1 MSLALQKLVKD
12 LDVKLL
18 DEHRL
23 DTELFGKLEAIQR
36 SSGILHGDRPI
47 CPFLRPYFLAESKYN
62 AIRQAA
68 ATLNGAFVSLT
79 KAALIDPEIMSELG
93 VSEKEERWARL
104 ETGYMDVSI
113 NSRLDTFLTA
123 DGFAFLEY
131 NGENPAG
138 IGDQSALERLFTNVP
153 IVDKFLQD
161 NRHHYPQPQIRLLDV
176 LDSAY
181 RDFGGKK
188 RKPNIAI
195 VDWYGVST
203 RPEFVILEEYFET
216 RGYSTKICVP
226 GELEYRDS
234 SLIAGDFEIDIFFK
248 RVLIHEFLER
258 FDETHSLYQ
267 ACSDGNVCM
276 VNSFRSK
283 IPHKKASFAILT
295 DPRYSWIFSSEQRD
309 TIAKHVPWTRN
320 FREGKTTYK
329 GETVDLVEYIRAG
342 RNRFVLKPNDE
353 YGGKGIYFGWDSSEA
368 EWDDAIAVA
377 LKTHYIVQERVSV
390 EKTDIP
396 VFMNGEARIE
406 SLTVDFDPFLFRG
419 NVEGGM
425 VRLAAGSLVNITS
438 GGGETALAILEGF

>member
-1 MSLALQKLVKD
+1 MSLTLQKLVGD
-12 LDVKLL
+12 LDTKLL
-18 DEHRL
+18 QEHSL
-23 DTELFGKLEAIQR
+23 DTALFDRLESIQR
-36 SSGILHGDRPI
+36 SSGILHGERPI

-68 ATLNGAFVSLT
+68 ATLNGAFASLT
-79 KAALIDPEIMSELG
+79 RAALDHPEIMSELG

-104 ETGYMDVSI
+104 ETGYLDVSI

-138 IGDQSALERLFTNVP
+138 IGDQAALERLFTHVP
-153 IVDKFLQD
+153 LVERFLQD
-161 NRHHYPQPQIRLLDV
+161 NRHHYPQPQFRLLDV

-181 RDFGGKK
+181 RDFGGNKA
-188 RKPNIAI
+188 KPNIAI
-195 VDWYGVST
+195 VDWAGVST

-216 RGYSTKICVP
+216 RGYATKICVP
-226 GELEYRDS
+226 AELEYKNS

-248 RVLIHEFLER
+248 RVLIHEFLDQ
-258 FDETHSLYQ
+258 FDETHSLFQ

-295 DPRYSWIFSSEQRD
+295 DERYREFFDADQHQIIR
-309 TIAKHVPWTRN
+309 KHVPWTRN
-320 FREGKTTYK
+320 FRYGRTSYDE
-329 GETVDLVEYIRAG
+329 ESVDLVEHVRAG
-342 RNRFVLKPNDE
+342 RKKFVLKPNDE
-353 YGGKGIYFGWDSSEA
+353 YGGKGIYFGWDCSEA
-368 EWDDAIAVA
+368 EWDEAIDIA
-377 LKTHYIVQERVSV
+377 LNSHYVVQERVLV
-390 EKTDIP
+390 EKTQIP
-396 VFMNGEARIE
+396 VYDNGEARIE

-438 GGGETALAILEGF
+438 GGGETALTILEGF